1 MKKVLFAL
9 VALVGI
15 ISSCTNDDITISRAI
30 TFKVNPATV
39 VDNLYERNAGDLTSL
54 SSGAKLQVS
63 LYIYNE
69 KGILVNKVNSEYSA
83 YTHMMTADIDLS
95 AGSYTAVA
103 TSHVVGVRDAD
114 GKEVDFWIFSGQD
127 QLSTFKITDNG
138 YIGGKSKILGLTIRN
153 FVIGN
158 DSETI
163 NISIENAG
171 AVGLVLFYQWNKYN
185 NVLNYRLMGKQSCD
199 YISFDN
205 KGTKDYS
212 IKSES
217 TYRYNLYKHTYDS
230 NYSWA
235 SGYFFTFPIKN
246 ASLAFYAETTDNEL
260 VQMATFNDDVNIGET
275 YEFVYDFEEDKA
287 YWYDMTKSTAK
298 AMVRKDY
305 LEKNSNDNN
314 RILYDYEGHSISI
327 R

>member
-39 VDNLYERNAGDLTSL
+39 VENLYERNAGDLTSL
-54 SSGAKLQVS
+54 SSGAKLQVT
-63 LYIYNE
+63 LYIYDE
-69 KGILVNKVNSEYSA
+69 KGILVNKVNNEYSA

-95 AGSYTAVA
+95 SGSYTAVA
-103 TSHVVGVRDAD
+103 TSYVTSS
-114 GKEVDFWIFSGQD
+114 VDFWTFSGQD

-163 NISIENAG
+163 NINIENAG
-171 AVGLVLFYQWNKYN
+171 AVGLVHFYQWNKYN
-185 NVLNYRLMGKQSCD
+185 NVLNYRLMGKQACD

-205 KGTKDYS
+205 NGFKDYS
-212 IKSES
+212 LKSES
-217 TYRYNLYKHTYDS
+217 SYRYNLYKQTYDS
-230 NYSWA
+230 NYSGA
-235 SGYFFTFPIKN
+235 NGYFFTFPIKN

-275 YEFVYDFEEDKA
+275 YEFLYDFEEDKA
-287 YWYDMTKSTAK
+287 YWYDMTKSNSRAIE
-298 AMVRKDY
+298 RKEY
-305 LEKNSNDNN
+305 LEKISNDND
-314 RILYDYEGHSISI
+314 RIIYDYEGQTISI
-327 R
+327 Q

>member
-39 VDNLYERNAGDLTSL
+39 VENLYERNAGDLTSL
-54 SSGAKLQVS
+54 SSGAKLQVT
-63 LYIYNE
+63 LYIYDE
-69 KGILVNKVNSEYSA
+69 KGILVNKVNNEYSA
-83 YTHMMTADIDLS
+83 YTHMMTADIDLAS
-95 AGSYTAVA
+95 GSYTAVA
-103 TSHVVGVRDAD
+103 TSYVTSS
-114 GKEVDFWIFSGQD
+114 VDFWTFSGQD

-153 FVIGN
+153 FVVGN

-163 NISIENAG
+163 NINIENAG
-171 AVGLVLFYQWNKYN
+171 AVGLVHFYQWNKYN
-185 NVLNYRLMGKQSCD
+185 NVLNYRLMGKQACD

-205 KGTKDYS
+205 NGSKDYS

-217 TYRYNLYKHTYDS
+217 SYKYILYKQTYDS
-230 NYSWA
+230 NYSGA
-235 SGYFFTFPIKN
+235 NGYFFTFPIKN

-275 YEFVYDFEEDKA
+275 YEFLYDFEEDKA
-287 YWYDMTKSTAK
+287 YWYDMTKSNSRAIE
-298 AMVRKDY
+298 RKEY
-305 LEKNSNDNN
+305 LEKISNDND
-314 RILYDYEGHSISI
+314 RIIYDYEGQTISI
-327 R
+327 Q

>member
-9 VALVGI
+9 LALVGI
-15 ISSCTNDDITISRAI
+15 ICSCTNDDITISRAI

-39 VDNLYERNAGDLTSL
+39 VENLYERNAGDLTSL
-54 SSGAKLQVS
+54 SSGAKLQVT
-63 LYIYNE
+63 LYIYDE
-69 KGILVNKVNSEYSA
+69 KGILVNKVNNEYSA

-95 AGSYTAVA
+95 SGNYTAVA
-103 TSHVVGVRDAD
+103 TSYVTSS
-114 GKEVDFWIFSGQD
+114 VDYWIFSGQD

-138 YIGGKSKILGLTIRN
+138 YIGGKSKILGLTIKN

-163 NISIENAG
+163 NINIENAG
-171 AVGLVLFYQWNKYN
+171 AVGLVYLYEWNKYN

-205 KGTKDYS
+205 SGSKDYS

-217 TYRYNLYKHTYDS
+217 SYRYILYKHTYDS
-230 NYSWA
+230 NYSGGF
-235 SGYFFTFPIKN
+235 GYFFTFPIKN

-260 VQMATFNDDVNIGET
+260 IQMASFNDDVNIGET
-275 YEFVYDFEEDKA
+275 YEFLYDFEEDKA
-287 YWYDMTKSTAK
+287 YWYDMTKSNSK
-298 AMVRKDY
+298 AIERKEY
-305 LEKNSNDNN
+305 LEKISNDND
-314 RILYDYEGHSISI
+314 RIIYDYEGHTISI
-327 R
+327 Q

>member
-39 VDNLYERNAGDLTSL
+39 VENLYERNAGDLTSL
-54 SSGAKLQVS
+54 SSGAKLQVT
-63 LYIYNE
+63 LYIYDE
-69 KGILVNKVNSEYSA
+69 KGILVNKVNNEYSA
-83 YTHMMTADIDLS
+83 YTHMMTADIDLAS
-95 AGSYTAVA
+95 GSYTAVA
-103 TSHVVGVRDAD
+103 TSYVTSS
-114 GKEVDFWIFSGQD
+114 VDFWTFSGQD

-153 FVIGN
+153 FVVGN

-163 NISIENAG
+163 NINIENAG
-171 AVGLVLFYQWNKYN
+171 AVGLVHFYQWNKYN
-185 NVLNYRLMGKQSCD
+185 NVLNYRLMGKQACD

-205 KGTKDYS
+205 NGSKDYS

-217 TYRYNLYKHTYDS
+217 SYKYNLYKQTYDS
-230 NYSWA
+230 NYSGA
-235 SGYFFTFPIKN
+235 NGYFFTFPIKN

-275 YEFVYDFEEDKA
+275 YEFLYDFEEDKA
-287 YWYDMTKSTAK
+287 YWYDMTKSNSRAIE
-298 AMVRKDY
+298 RKEY
-305 LEKNSNDNN
+305 LEKISNDND
-314 RILYDYEGHSISI
+314 RIIYDYEGQTISI
-327 R
+327 Q